1 MRVVGFLTAGETD
14 ANAGF
19 STQEHIGNFRKD
31 FWLDVRGDGLRYLPQ
46 GSFGDLHA
54 NWRAIVFDSEPEF
67 ASSMLVEYG
76 RQGIQ
81 ALAKLGEA
89 FLEFNGFGFVQFRTG
104 GVEQVWGLSHLF
116 WKRGAI

>member
-1 MRVVGFLTAGETD
+1 M
-14 ANAGF
+14 
-19 STQEHIGNFRKD
+19 
-31 FWLDVRGDGLRYLPQ
+31 RGDGLRDLPQ
-46 GSFGDLHA
+46 CGFRDLHA

-89 FLEFNGFGFVQFRTG
+89 FLELNCFGFVHFRTG
-104 GVEQVWGLSHLF
+104 GVEQVLGLSHLF
-116 WKRGAI
+116 WKCGAI